1 MATLASAT
9 PPAGV
14 ESHRLRS
21 WWTDDPRRM
30 DRLAAGVL
38 LLLAAVTVTG
48 PGPELTTTG
57 QAVAAAGSLVQAVSL
72 LARRRAPVVVL
83 AVTVAVLVVT
93 AAVVG
98 DPVAAEMGVAFAVY
112 AVAAQR
118 RPMVTWLAW
127 AGTLLVSWLTY
138 LAVVRAPA
146 GPPVP
151 THTEL
156 LLTAMLGLLLVTLVA
171 LALGLTVRGRRVQ
184 VRALQERA
192 RQLVLERDQR
202 EQLAAAAER
211 ARMAREMHDV
221 VAHSVAVM
229 VTLAHGAAASL
240 DSRPERSREALA
252 ELSGTGRA
260 ALGDMRRIVG
270 LLRDDRY
277 SGVSAATGTAELPE
291 VPGLLDPAGSA
302 GSDSVGALVETFQ
315 YAGLP
320 VRLVERGP
328 KLPHDR
334 RLRHAVFRVVQ
345 ESLTNVLR
353 HAPRTT
359 DVEVVLDRSEDHF
372 TVTVANSRGPGGPD
386 SSGGGHGLAG
396 MRERVAAHRGTVE
409 AGPTSTGW
417 RVRVTLYYDEETS

>member
-1 MATLASAT
+1 MAALASAS
-9 PPAGV
+9 PPPSVA
-14 ESHRLRS
+14 SRRLRS
-21 WWTDDPRRM
+21 WWTADPRRM

-57 QAVAAAGSLVQAVSL
+57 QTVAAAGSLVQAASL
-72 LARRRAPVVVL
+72 LARRRAPVAVL
-83 AVTVAVLVVT
+83 AATVAVLVVT
-93 AAVVG
+93 ATVAG

-112 AVAAQR
+112 AVAAQQ
-118 RPMVTWLAW
+118 RPMVTWPAW
-127 AGTLLVSWLTY
+127 AATLLVAWLTY
-138 LAVVRAPA
+138 AAVLRAPA

-151 THTEL
+151 TRTEV
-156 LLTAMLGLLLVTLVA
+156 LLTAMLGLLLATLVA

-184 VRALQERA
+184 VAALEERA
-192 RQLVLERDQR
+192 RQLALERDQR

-252 ELSGTGRA
+252 ELSSTGRA

-270 LLRDDRY
+270 LLRDDR
-277 SGVSAATGTAELPE
+277 SPAAAGSRELPDLPG
-291 VPGLLDPAGSA
+291 VPGSVGPGA
-302 GSDSVGALVETFQ
+302 SDSVAALVETFQ
-315 YAGLP
+315 CAGPP

-328 KLPHDR
+328 TLPHDR

-353 HAPRTT
+353 HAPHTT
-359 DVEVVLDRSEDHF
+359 DVEVTLDRAEDHV
-372 TVTVANSRGPGGPD
+372 TVTVTNTRGPSGPN

-417 RVRVTLYYDEETS
+417 RVRATLYYDEETS